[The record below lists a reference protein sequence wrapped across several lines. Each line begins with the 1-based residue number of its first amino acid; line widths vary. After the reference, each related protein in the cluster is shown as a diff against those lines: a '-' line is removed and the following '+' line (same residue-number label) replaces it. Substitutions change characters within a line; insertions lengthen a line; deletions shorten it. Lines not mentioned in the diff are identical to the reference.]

1 MLRYFSIILPY
12 GSAIPVR
19 MSQMSQIT
27 APADVLYE
35 YDVVPAPKKPMRVP
49 GLTREDDRVAYELST
64 LFNDMAVEG
73 WEYVRADTINIDD
86 VTGIAGNVP
95 KAHTLLVFRRP
106 MILPAAPARA
116 DTSVT
121 TDRMA

>member
-1 MLRYFSIILPY
+1 MP
-12 GSAIPVR
+12 
-19 MSQMSQIT
+19 QIS
-27 APADVLYE
+27 DVIYE
-35 YDVVPAPKKPMRVP
+35 YDVIPAPKKPQRIA
-49 GLTREDDRVAYELST
+49 GLTREDDRVAHELSE

-106 MILPAAPARA
+106 LILPAVPTQRDALVLA
-116 DTSVT
+116 D
-121 TDRMA
+121 RIA